1 MISKICNYLPFTSN
15 NRRPKKFEIKTFL
28 ELSFSPKNGQNW
40 IRPDKGKT
48 NFVRTCANL
57 KSNISKWNFGIG
69 ILLQFGISSQE
80 PVFFLQKSLHPTLIL
95 PARSGGQA
103 HSNADKKYTV
113 YCWNIPVY
121 CWNIPVYCWKSQYF
135 IFKDM
140 LRFQSVH
147 EKG

>member
-1 MISKICNYLPFTSN
+1 MAKIGFDL
-15 NRRPKKFEIKTFL
+15 I
-28 ELSFSPKNGQNW
+28 
-40 IRPDKGKT
+40 KGKT
-48 NFVRTCANL
+48 NFVRPCAKL
-57 KSNISKWNFGIG
+57 KINISKWNFGIG

-103 HSNADKKYTV
+103 HSAADMKKYTV

-140 LRFQSVH
+140 LNFSQFMKKVFFFLRDSWFFFFFLYRDRKSGADINVFLFN
-147 EKG
+147 